1 MNAQVPAATSP
12 FNPAELLRI
21 VAAAPHRLLF
31 FGGATAVLL
40 SMLWWAVWLL
50 AQRSGWYALPVPA
63 LPAGWAH
70 AIGMQYQALPMF
82 MFGFLLTVF
91 PRWMGLPAYARRHYI
106 PVGGSLLLGY
116 LAFHGGLLGSPW
128 LVHLG
133 IVLTLLGYAIGL
145 SLLLRLLWLDGG
157 RTWHAI
163 ACWCALALGFVGL
176 LLCARYLHGGDARA
190 LFASIK
196 IGTFGLLLPVFLT
209 VCHRM
214 LPFFSQAVTP
224 GYQVYRPGW
233 VLASMLGLIFIHLLL
248 ELAHAYAWL
257 WLIDAPLAGFA
268 ALLVWRWRSNRMRR
282 VRLLLVLHWG
292 FAWLPVAFA
301 MYALQSVWFAA
312 TGEFAMGRAP
322 VHALTVGFFGSLL
335 VAMVTRVTQGH
346 SGRPL
351 EMGRIPWICFLLL
364 QLVALLRIAA
374 EMLPDAPLWLTLSA
388 IGWVIAFL
396 PWVLRSLW
404 IYLTPRLDRQPG

>member
-1 MNAQVPAATSP
+1 MSTPLTPATPS
-12 FNPAELLRI
+12 NVAELARV
-21 VAAAPHRLLF
+21 VASAPHRLLF

-40 SMLWWAVWLL
+40 SMLWWATWLL
-50 AQRSGWYALPVPA
+50 AQRSGWFALPEPP

-91 PRWMGLPAYARRHYI
+91 PRWMSLPAYTRRHYI
-106 PVGGSLLLGY
+106 PVGASLLLGY
-116 LAFHGGLLGSPW
+116 LAFHVGLLGIPA
-128 LVHLG
+128 LVHVG
-133 IVLTLLGYAIGL
+133 IVLSLAGYAIGL
-145 SLLLRLLWLDGG
+145 TLMLRLLLLDGG
-157 RTWHAI
+157 RSWHAI
-163 ACWCALALGFVGL
+163 ACWSALAFGFVGL
-176 LLCARYLHGGDARA
+176 LLAARYLHGGDARA
-190 LFASIK
+190 LFAAIK

-214 LPFFSQAVTP
+214 LPFFSQAVIP
-224 GYQVYRPGW
+224 GYRIYRPGW
-233 VLASMLGLIFIHLLL
+233 VLAVMLGLIFVHLLF

-257 WLIDAPLAGFA
+257 WLVDVPLAALA
-268 ALLVWRWRSNRMRR
+268 AMLAWRWRIFQARR

-301 MYALQSVWFAA
+301 MYALQSAWFAA
-312 TGEFAMGRAP
+312 TGEFALGRAP

-364 QLVALLRIAA
+364 QGVAVLRIAA
-374 EMLPDAPLWLTLSA
+374 ELLPDSPAWLAISA
-388 IGWVIAFL
+388 IAWVVAFL
-396 PWVLRSLW
+396 PWVLRSTW
-404 IYLTPRLDRQPG
+404 IYLTPRLDGKPG

>member
-1 MNAQVPAATSP
+1 MSTSQP
-12 FNPAELLRI
+12 VSSLFGPAELARV

-40 SMLWWAVWLL
+40 SMLWWALWLL
-50 AQRSGWYALPVPA
+50 AQRSGWFALPPPA

-91 PRWMGLPAYARRHYI
+91 PRWMGLPAYARRHYV
-106 PVGGSLLLGY
+106 PVGASLLFGY
-116 LAFHGGLLGSPW
+116 LALHAGLLGSPV
-128 LVHLG
+128 LVHVGL
-133 IVLTLLGYAIGL
+133 VSTLLGFAIGL

-157 RTWHAI
+157 RTWHAT
-163 ACWCALALGFVGL
+163 ACWSALALGFVGL
-176 LLCARYLHGGDARA
+176 LLCARFLHEGDARA

-196 IGTFGLLLPVFLT
+196 IGTFGLLLPIYLT

-214 LPFFSQAVTP
+214 LPFFSQAVIP
-224 GYQVYRPGW
+224 GYRIYRPGW
-233 VLASMLGLIFIHLLL
+233 LLASMLGLVFVHLLL

-257 WLIDAPLAGFA
+257 WLVDTPLALLA
-268 ALLVWRWRSNRMRR
+268 AWLAWRWRSRQVWR
-282 VRLLLVLHWG
+282 VRLLLVLHWA
-292 FAWLPVAFA
+292 FAWLPLAFA
-301 MYALQSVWFAA
+301 LYAAQSAWFAA
-312 TGEFAMGRAP
+312 TGEFALGRAP

-351 EMGRIPWICFLLL
+351 EMGRIPWVCFLLL
-364 QLVALLRIAA
+364 QGVAMLRISA
-374 EMLPDAPLWLTLSA
+374 ELLPDAPLWMAISA
-388 IGWVIAFL
+388 FAWVLAFL
-396 PWVLRSLW
+396 PWVLRSAW
-404 IYLTPRLDRQPG
+404 IYLTPRKDGQAG

>member
-1 MNAQVPAATSP
+1 MSTPLSSNAP
-12 FNPAELLRI
+12 FSPAELARI

-31 FGGATAVLL
+31 LGGATAVLL
-40 SMLWWAVWLL
+40 SMAWWALWLT
-50 AQRSGWYALPVPA
+50 AQRSGWFALPDAP

-91 PRWMGLPAYARRHYI
+91 PRWMGLPAYTRRHYI

-116 LAFHGGLLGSPW
+116 LAFHLGLFGMPV
-128 LVHLG
+128 LVHVG
-133 IVLTLLGYAIGL
+133 VVLTLLGYAIGL
-145 SLLLRLLWLDGG
+145 TLLLRLLWLDGG
-157 RTWHAI
+157 RNWHAI
-163 ACWCALALGFVGL
+163 ACWSALALGFIGL
-176 LLCARYLHGGDARA
+176 LLVARFLHGGDARA
-190 LFASIK
+190 LFAAIK
-196 IGTFGLLLPVFLT
+196 IGTFGLLLPVYLT

-214 LPFFSQAVTP
+214 LPFFSQAVIP
-224 GYQVYRPGW
+224 GYRVYRPGW
-233 VLASMLGLIFIHLLL
+233 VLATMLALIFVHLLL
-248 ELAHAYAWL
+248 ELAHAYVWL
-257 WLIDAPLAGFA
+257 WLVDAPLAALA
-268 ALLVWRWRSNRMRR
+268 AMLVWRWRFWQARR

-301 MYALQSVWFAA
+301 MYAMQSAWFAA
-312 TGEFAMGRAP
+312 SGEFALGRAP

-364 QLVALLRIAA
+364 QGVVVVRIASEA
-374 EMLPDAPLWLTLSA
+374 LPDAPLWLAISA
-388 IGWVIAFL
+388 IGWVVAFL
-396 PWVLRSLW
+396 PWVLRSAW